1 MYSHHL
7 RVISFVALLM
17 LLALLVFFSDLPN
30 NVIISIAIIM
40 LFLMIFTYV
49 FTTKVSALLNVVL
62 VLISFIMLPVF
73 ILIYLGILSTFSQI
87 WQSIM
92 FLVAVVIVGL
102 FSIQIIIIL
111 DIVELKWD

>member
-1 MYSHHL
+1 M
-7 RVISFVALLM
+7 
-17 LLALLVFFSDLPN
+17 
-30 NVIISIAIIM
+30 
-40 LFLMIFTYV
+40 
-49 FTTKVSALLNVVL
+49 
-62 VLISFIMLPVF
+62 
-73 ILIYLGILSTFSQI
+73 IYLGILSTFSQI